1 MHPSGNLVLAAF
13 GSDIEL
19 IRPMLRSVELKAGQ
33 VLCEPGERIVHV
45 HFLSGGIASKMAVF
59 EDGGEIECALVG
71 REGAVGALAVMGL
84 RRALTRDIC
93 HLPVRAD
100 IIEVDRLAAAARC
113 SPVISRALE
122 RYCAWKTSCAVRNG
136 ACNARHAVEPR
147 LCRWVLTCCDVLQAR
162 EIRLPQDV
170 FAKMLGV
177 QRTSVNPILQRLRA
191 DGLIDLG
198 RSRLTVL
205 DSRALAARACECYA
219 AIRDMQREIWT
230 ADLEDAPPV
239 PRPRTHSAA

>member
-1 MHPSGNLVLAAF
+1 VRPSGNLMLAAF
-13 GSDIEL
+13 GPDIEL
-19 IRPMLRSVELKAGQ
+19 IRPHLRSVELKAGQ
-33 VLCEPGERIVHV
+33 VLSEPGERIAHV
-45 HFLSGGIASKMAVF
+45 YFLASGIASKLAVF

-71 REGAVGALAVMGL
+71 RQGAVGALAVMGL
-84 RRALTRDIC
+84 TRALTRDVC

-100 IIEVDRLAAAARC
+100 VIEVGQLVAAARL
-113 SPVISRALE
+113 SPLIARTLAH
-122 RYCAWKTSCAVRNG
+122 YCAWKTSCAVRNG

-147 LCRWVLTCCDVLQAR
+147 LCRWLLTCCDVLEAR
-162 EIRLPQDV
+162 EIRLPQDI

-205 DSRALAARACECYA
+205 DSRRLAARACECYA
-219 AIRDMQREIWT
+219 AMCDLEQEIW
-230 ADLEDAPPV
+230 APLRDPSGLH
-239 PRPRTHSAA
+239 RRNAHSAA